1 MQGQELLFLF
11 YGERLK
17 LILYIPYHC
26 ECAILC
32 VFILALEAKLVSS
45 AMAYSLIHVVLTLV
59 FEPQGQ
65 GDYNA
70 RKTCLAF
77 VPFVFIM

>member
-1 MQGQELLFLF
+1 M
-11 YGERLK
+11 
-17 LILYIPYHC
+17 
-26 ECAILC
+26 
-32 VFILALEAKLVSS
+32 VST
-45 AMAYSLIHVVLTLV
+45 AMAYSFIHVVLTLV

-77 VPFVFIM
+77 VPFIFCYIIYHSLSKHELGLV

>member
-1 MQGQELLFLF
+1 M
-11 YGERLK
+11 
-17 LILYIPYHC
+17 
-26 ECAILC
+26 
-32 VFILALEAKLVSS
+32 VSS
-45 AMAYSLIHVVLTLV
+45 AMAYSFIHVVLTLV

-77 VPFVFIM
+77 VPFFFCYIIYHSLSKHELGLV